1 MTDETAR
8 AVATAAKALSD
19 AGLICEERR
28 PPHVERGNEMWLKLF
43 SRASVVQ
50 LRKVYT
56 GREREGGSFVSWR
69 LATADD
75 NPPPALDVYI
85 ADWME
90 RDRLREELVEW
101 MQTTPIIVAPVGAT
115 PAYAHDTLKVN
126 VNGVTMGTFQS
137 VQLRANIQRFR
148 PACRHG
154 AGGTNEMTGCR
165 SEFRLWDGL
174 LRRRWYWRLRKSW
187 RGHFSAILICA
198 ICIICVICGWE
209 SIMEPVLQF
218 WLFSS
223 SDFIAIVLLV
233 IAAKTIRIVP
243 QATVMLVERLG
254 KFDKVAS
261 SGLNIL
267 VPFLD
272 KPRAVYWTNTRPGVT
287 SIDLREQYIDLP
299 PQPVIT
305 RDNVTIHVDSVV
317 YWQITDP
324 VKAVYEM
331 NDLVGGIV
339 QLTITGMRAV
349 MGDMDLDHTLSQ
361 RDQINSKLR
370 LILDE
375 ATDKWGVKVTR
386 VDVKNI
392 NPPEDVR
399 ITMEK
404 QMTAERNRRA
414 LVLQAEGDRQAAI
427 TRAEGEKQAAVT
439 RAEGEKQSAILAA
452 EGAAQ
457 ARLRNAEAESEAINR
472 IAQAIPGGDPGQYL
486 ITTRYIDSLRDM
498 TRTSNS
504 KVIFMP
510 VETSAML
517 SSVGAIKEVL
527 SQTGER
533 DDKEQ
538 LPPPRPRELPR

>member
-1 MTDETAR
+1 
-8 AVATAAKALSD
+8 
-19 AGLICEERR
+19 
-28 PPHVERGNEMWLKLF
+28 
-43 SRASVVQ
+43 
-50 LRKVYT
+50 
-56 GREREGGSFVSWR
+56 
-69 LATADD
+69 
-75 NPPPALDVYI
+75 
-85 ADWME
+85 
-90 RDRLREELVEW
+90 
-101 MQTTPIIVAPVGAT
+101 
-115 PAYAHDTLKVN
+115 
-126 VNGVTMGTFQS
+126 
-137 VQLRANIQRFR
+137 
-148 PACRHG
+148 
-154 AGGTNEMTGCR
+154 
-165 SEFRLWDGL
+165 
-174 LRRRWYWRLRKSW
+174 
-187 RGHFSAILICA
+187 
-198 ICIICVICGWE
+198 
-209 SIMEPVLQF
+209 MEPLSGILAF
-218 WLFSS
+218 LFFG
-223 SDFIAIVLLV
+223 FIAIVLLV
-233 IAAKTIRIVP
+233 IAVKTIRIVP

-254 KFDKVAS
+254 RFDKIAS
-261 SGLNIL
+261 GGLNIL
-267 VPFLD
+267 IPFLD
-272 KPRAVYWTNTRPGVT
+272 RPRAVYWTNTRPGMT

-305 RDNVTIHVDSVV
+305 RDNVTIQVDSVV

-349 MGDMDLDHTLSQ
+349 MGEMDLDHTLSN
-361 RDQINSKLR
+361 RDAINAKLR
-370 LILDE
+370 LILDD

-457 ARLRNAEAESEAINR
+457 ARQRNAQGEAEAIELV
-472 IAQAIPGGDPGQYL
+472 AQAMHNHGNPAQYL
-486 ITTRYIDSLRDM
+486 ITTRYIESLRDM
-498 TRTSNS
+498 TRTNNS

-517 SSVGAIKEVL
+517 ASVGAIKEIL
-527 SQTGER
+527 SQTEKGGESN
-533 DDKEQ
+533 
-538 LPPPRPRELPR
+538 PPTPKPRELPR

>member
-1 MTDETAR
+1 
-8 AVATAAKALSD
+8 
-19 AGLICEERR
+19 
-28 PPHVERGNEMWLKLF
+28 
-43 SRASVVQ
+43 
-50 LRKVYT
+50 
-56 GREREGGSFVSWR
+56 
-69 LATADD
+69 
-75 NPPPALDVYI
+75 
-85 ADWME
+85 
-90 RDRLREELVEW
+90 
-101 MQTTPIIVAPVGAT
+101 
-115 PAYAHDTLKVN
+115 
-126 VNGVTMGTFQS
+126 
-137 VQLRANIQRFR
+137 
-148 PACRHG
+148 
-154 AGGTNEMTGCR
+154 
-165 SEFRLWDGL
+165 
-174 LRRRWYWRLRKSW
+174 
-187 RGHFSAILICA
+187 
-198 ICIICVICGWE
+198 
-209 SIMEPVLQF
+209 MEPVATLLALMF
-218 WLFSS
+218 FGFL
-223 SDFIAIVLLV
+223 AIVLLV
-233 IAAKTIRIVP
+233 IGAKTIRIVP

-267 VPFLD
+267 VPFFD
-272 KPRAVYWTNTRPGVT
+272 KPRAVYWTNTRPGLV

-370 LILDE
+370 IILDE

-457 ARLRNAEAESEAINR
+457 ARLRNAEAEAEAIVRVADAMHEHGNP
-472 IAQAIPGGDPGQYL
+472 AQYL
-486 ITTRYIDSLRDM
+486 ITTRYIESLRDM
-498 TRTSNS
+498 TRTNNS

-510 VETSAML
+510 VETAAML

-527 SQTGER
+527 SQTGEK
-533 DDKEQ
+533 DDQ
-538 LPPPRPRELPR
+538 SPPPPPRPRELPR

>member
-1 MTDETAR
+1 MD
-8 AVATAAKALSD
+8 AVA
-19 AGLICEERR
+19 G
-28 PPHVERGNEMWLKLF
+28 V
-43 SRASVVQ
+43 
-50 LRKVYT
+50 
-56 GREREGGSFVSWR
+56 
-69 LATADD
+69 LAF
-75 NPPPALDVYI
+75 
-85 ADWME
+85 MFF
-90 RDRLREELVEW
+90 
-101 MQTTPIIVAPVGAT
+101 G
-115 PAYAHDTLKVN
+115 
-126 VNGVTMGTFQS
+126 
-137 VQLRANIQRFR
+137 
-148 PACRHG
+148 
-154 AGGTNEMTGCR
+154 
-165 SEFRLWDGL
+165 
-174 LRRRWYWRLRKSW
+174 
-187 RGHFSAILICA
+187 
-198 ICIICVICGWE
+198 
-209 SIMEPVLQF
+209 
-218 WLFSS
+218 
-223 SDFIAIVLLV
+223 FITIVLLV
-233 IAAKTIRIVP
+233 IAVKTIRIVP

-254 KFDKVAS
+254 SFNRMAN

-267 VPFLD
+267 WPFID
-272 KPRAVYWTNTRPGVT
+272 RPRAVYWTNTRPGLT

-324 VKAVYEM
+324 IKAVYEM

-370 LILDE
+370 IILDE

-457 ARLRNAEAESEAINR
+457 ARLRNAEAESEALTR
-472 IAQAIPGGDPGQYL
+472 IAQSIPGGDPGHYL
-486 ITTRYIDSLRDM
+486 ITMRYIESLRDM
-498 TRTSNS
+498 TRSNNS

-510 VETSAML
+510 IEASSML

-527 SQTGER
+527 SQTGEK
-533 DDKEQ
+533 DDQ
-538 LPPPRPRELPR
+538 TPPPPPRPRELPR

>member
-1 MTDETAR
+1 
-8 AVATAAKALSD
+8 
-19 AGLICEERR
+19 
-28 PPHVERGNEMWLKLF
+28 
-43 SRASVVQ
+43 
-50 LRKVYT
+50 
-56 GREREGGSFVSWR
+56 
-69 LATADD
+69 
-75 NPPPALDVYI
+75 
-85 ADWME
+85 
-90 RDRLREELVEW
+90 
-101 MQTTPIIVAPVGAT
+101 
-115 PAYAHDTLKVN
+115 
-126 VNGVTMGTFQS
+126 
-137 VQLRANIQRFR
+137 
-148 PACRHG
+148 
-154 AGGTNEMTGCR
+154 
-165 SEFRLWDGL
+165 
-174 LRRRWYWRLRKSW
+174 
-187 RGHFSAILICA
+187 
-198 ICIICVICGWE
+198 
-209 SIMEPVLQF
+209 MEPLSGILAF
-218 WLFSS
+218 LFFG
-223 SDFIAIVLLV
+223 FIAIVMLI
-233 IAAKTIRIVP
+233 IAVKTIRIVP

-254 KFDKVAS
+254 KFDKIAS

-272 KPRAVYWTNTRPGVT
+272 RPRAVYWTNTRPGLT

-370 LILDE
+370 IILDE

-414 LVLQAEGDRQAAI
+414 LILQAEGEKQANI
-427 TRAEGEKQAAVT
+427 TRAEGEKQAAIT
-439 RAEGEKQSAILAA
+439 RSEGERESAILQAD
-452 EGAAQ
+452 GAAQ
-457 ARLRNAEAESEAINR
+457 ARLRNAEAESEAITHIR
-472 IAQAIPGGDPGQYL
+472 QAIGEGDPAQYL
-486 ITTRYIDSLRDM
+486 ITSRYIESLRDM
-498 TRTSNS
+498 TRTNNS

-527 SQTGER
+527 AATGQQSG
-533 DDKEQ
+533 EQ
-538 LPPPRPRELPR
+538 DTPPPRPRELPR

>member
-1 MTDETAR
+1 
-8 AVATAAKALSD
+8 
-19 AGLICEERR
+19 
-28 PPHVERGNEMWLKLF
+28 
-43 SRASVVQ
+43 
-50 LRKVYT
+50 
-56 GREREGGSFVSWR
+56 
-69 LATADD
+69 
-75 NPPPALDVYI
+75 
-85 ADWME
+85 
-90 RDRLREELVEW
+90 
-101 MQTTPIIVAPVGAT
+101 
-115 PAYAHDTLKVN
+115 
-126 VNGVTMGTFQS
+126 
-137 VQLRANIQRFR
+137 
-148 PACRHG
+148 
-154 AGGTNEMTGCR
+154 
-165 SEFRLWDGL
+165 
-174 LRRRWYWRLRKSW
+174 
-187 RGHFSAILICA
+187 
-198 ICIICVICGWE
+198 
-209 SIMEPVLQF
+209 MEPLTTLLAF
-218 WLFSS
+218 LFFG
-223 SDFIAIVLLV
+223 FIGIVLLV

-254 KFDKVAS
+254 RFDKVAS

-267 VPFLD
+267 WPFLD
-272 KPRAVYWTNTRPGVT
+272 KPRAVYWTNTRPGMT

-324 VKAVYEM
+324 IKAVYEM

-457 ARLRNAEAESEAINR
+457 ARLRNAQGEAEAIALDCAGDAGAR
-472 IAQAIPGGDPGQYL
+472 QSGAVSDHDALHRKLARHDAHQQLESDLYAGGDFGDAFECGRDKGSVVADRPDERRKG
-486 ITTRYIDSLRDM
+486 TID
-498 TRTSNS
+498 
-504 KVIFMP
+504 
-510 VETSAML
+510 
-517 SSVGAIKEVL
+517 
-527 SQTGER
+527 
-533 DDKEQ
+533 
-538 LPPPRPRELPR
+538 PPRPRELPGK

>member
-1 MTDETAR
+1 MDA
-8 AVATAAKALSD
+8 AATL
-19 AGLICEERR
+19 
-28 PPHVERGNEMWLKLF
+28 
-43 SRASVVQ
+43 
-50 LRKVYT
+50 
-56 GREREGGSFVSWR
+56 
-69 LATADD
+69 LAF
-75 NPPPALDVYI
+75 
-85 ADWME
+85 MFF
-90 RDRLREELVEW
+90 
-101 MQTTPIIVAPVGAT
+101 G
-115 PAYAHDTLKVN
+115 
-126 VNGVTMGTFQS
+126 
-137 VQLRANIQRFR
+137 
-148 PACRHG
+148 
-154 AGGTNEMTGCR
+154 
-165 SEFRLWDGL
+165 
-174 LRRRWYWRLRKSW
+174 
-187 RGHFSAILICA
+187 
-198 ICIICVICGWE
+198 
-209 SIMEPVLQF
+209 
-218 WLFSS
+218 
-223 SDFIAIVLLV
+223 FITIVLLV
-233 IAAKTIRIVP
+233 IAVKTIRIVP

-254 KFDKVAS
+254 KFHQVAN

-267 VPFLD
+267 WPFID
-272 KPRAVYWTNTRPGVT
+272 KPRAVYWTNTRPGLT

-324 VKAVYEM
+324 IKAVYEM

-370 LILDE
+370 IILDE

-457 ARLRNAEAESEAINR
+457 ARLRNAEAESEALTR
-472 IAQAIPGGDPGQYL
+472 IAQSIPGGDPAHYL
-486 ITTRYIDSLRDM
+486 ITVRYIESLRDM
-498 TRTSNS
+498 TRGNNS

-510 VETSAML
+510 VEASSML

-527 SQTGER
+527 SATGER
-533 DDKEQ
+533 DDKDQ
-538 LPPPRPRELPR
+538 PPPPPRPRELPR

>member
-1 MTDETAR
+1 MEYLLTFLFFG
-8 AVATAAKALSD
+8 VMALFL
-19 AGLICEERR
+19 LI
-28 PPHVERGNEMWLKLF
+28 
-43 SRASVVQ
+43 
-50 LRKVYT
+50 
-56 GREREGGSFVSWR
+56 
-69 LATADD
+69 
-75 NPPPALDVYI
+75 
-85 ADWME
+85 
-90 RDRLREELVEW
+90 
-101 MQTTPIIVAPVGAT
+101 
-115 PAYAHDTLKVN
+115 
-126 VNGVTMGTFQS
+126 
-137 VQLRANIQRFR
+137 
-148 PACRHG
+148 
-154 AGGTNEMTGCR
+154 
-165 SEFRLWDGL
+165 
-174 LRRRWYWRLRKSW
+174 
-187 RGHFSAILICA
+187 
-198 ICIICVICGWE
+198 
-209 SIMEPVLQF
+209 
-218 WLFSS
+218 
-223 SDFIAIVLLV
+223 
-233 IAAKTIRIVP
+233 IAAKMIRIVP

-267 VPFLD
+267 VPFFD
-272 KPRAVYWTNTRPGVT
+272 KPRAVYWTNTRPGLT

-317 YWQITDP
+317 YWQVTDP
-324 VKAVYEM
+324 IKAVYEV

-349 MGDMDLDHTLSQ
+349 MGEMDLDHTLSS

-370 LILDE
+370 IILDE

-439 RAEGEKQSAILAA
+439 RAEGDKQSAILQA

-457 ARLRNAEAESEAINR
+457 ARLRAAEAESEAITR
-472 IAQAIPGGDPGQYL
+472 VAQAITQGDPAQYL
-486 ITTRYIDSLRDM
+486 ITTRYIESLRDM
-498 TRTSNS
+498 TRTNNS

-517 SSVGAIKEVL
+517 SSVGMIKEVF
-527 SQTGER
+527 SQSGENSSDEGPVPPKPR
-533 DDKEQ
+533 Q
-538 LPPPRPRELPR
+538 LPK